1 MRRGPLPLT
10 TAAFIA
16 KARERFGDRYDYS
29 KVEYFNA
36 NVKVTIVCPAH
47 GDFQQTPG
55 RHMRG
60 DNCPKCGRISSA
72 NALKGADWPGVGRPR
87 LTNAKSGKWEPDFG
101 PLLAAWR

>member
-10 TAAFIA
+10 TAAFVA

-29 KVEYFNA
+29 KVDYVNA
-36 NVKVTIVCPAH
+36 NVKVTLICTVH
-47 GDFQQTPG
+47 GEFQQTPG

-60 DNCPKCGRISSA
+60 DNCPKCGRESSA
-72 NALKGADWPGVGRPR
+72 DIHRGAQWPGVGRP
-87 LTNAKSGKWEPDFG
+87 LKNNGKTRPEYDFD